1 VKSEKMDTKSGIIAL
16 FIAAIL
22 VCTVSVM
29 ADTGQQNAGSVVT
42 VTTKAPE
49 VESISLNPVEI
60 RITPGIGAELEVTA
74 NVFGPNGIGYIDRV
88 EITDIDPNYAD
99 KDYFA
104 NSFPL
109 PIEMDLREVDAGTR
123 GEYGV
128 NIGIINMPPG
138 TYELTV
144 TATDKEGNVGWHT
157 AEFTVWATLAIDV
170 TDVEFGALQVGTS
183 SNGSSEVTNTGNIPI
198 KFDKA
203 DGISPSDMT
212 SDTGATIAVE
222 NIATTW
228 DWKTAIDVLTSADV
242 GFTLNV
248 PFGTPPGR
256 YTGTIVFTPEP
267 A

>member
-1 VKSEKMDTKSGIIAL
+1 MDAKSAIIAF

-22 VCTVSVM
+22 VCTVAAV

-42 VTTKAPE
+42 VTTTAPE
-49 VESISLNPVEI
+49 VESMTLNPDEI
-60 RITPGIGAELEVTA
+60 RITPGIGAKLEVTA
-74 NVFGPNGIGYIDRV
+74 KVFGPNGIEYLDRV
-88 EITDIDPNYAD
+88 EITDIDPDYAD

-123 GEYGV
+123 GKYGV
-128 NIGIINMPPG
+128 TIGIINMPPG
-138 TYELTV
+138 TYVLTV
-144 TATDKEGNVGWHT
+144 TATDQEGNVGRRT
-157 AEFTVWATLAIDV
+157 AKFTVWATLAIDV

-183 SNGSSEVTNTGNIPI
+183 SDGSSAVTNTGNIPI

-212 SDTGATIAVE
+212 SDTGATITVE

-228 DWKTAIDVLTSADV
+228 NWETVIEVLTSADV